1 MIKAVFFD
9 MNETLL
15 NLSLLKERF
24 NKHFDD
30 DFVLK
35 YWFTK
40 LLHTSAVTG
49 ILDEYK
55 NFGELA
61 AVVLENVFY
70 ESGKQL
76 TTETKAEILGSFR
89 QLPAYDDVA
98 EALKILRQNNIRAIA
113 VSNSSLEM
121 IKEQLTN
128 AGIIDLFHAY
138 YSVDSVQK
146 YKPFKDIYQYAAQEE
161 NISPEN
167 IVMVATHDWDLFG
180 AKKAGFKTAYI
191 KRKKEIFN
199 PHYLQPDINK
209 TSLIELV
216 QEVINIK

>member
-1 MIKAVFFD
+1 

-24 NKHFDD
+24 DNHFDD
-30 DFVLK
+30 DYVLK

-40 LLHTSAVTG
+40 LLHTSTVTG
-49 ILDEYK
+49 IMDEYK

-61 AVVLENVFY
+61 EVVLENIFH

-76 TTETKAEILGSFR
+76 TKENKTERLGYFR
-89 QLPAYDDVA
+89 KLPANDDVA

-121 IKEQLTN
+121 IKDQLTN

-138 YSVDSVQK
+138 YSVDSVKK
-146 YKPFKDIYQYAAQEE
+146 YKPFKDIYQYVAQEE
-161 NISPEN
+161 NISPED
-167 IVMVATHDWDLFG
+167 IVMVATHDWDLCG

-191 KRKKEIFN
+191 KRN
-199 PHYLQPDINK
+199 
-209 TSLIELV
+209 
-216 QEVINIK
+216 